1 MAAAV
6 GSAAGV
12 KLQQLRYLIQVAES
26 GSFTKAATKLNMAQT
41 ALSRQIRLL
50 EEDLGVTLFRRD
62 GRGVEP
68 TAAGS
73 ELVQRATA
81 LFTELYEMRQ
91 AVISYRHTVEGD
103 VIIGMM
109 PLLGAHVVPALLLNA
124 RDLHPNVKIKFMF
137 GMSHAIHEWAIAGR
151 IDFGVVST
159 AVKSSSYLMSDEIA
173 GDRLHLVTSA
183 DRPDESEHATVTFA
197 EALAQPLVIPSKLN
211 GIRAVIDSYALEA
224 GLDIT
229 PVIEVD
235 SIEIIK
241 RLVPTGIGRTILP
254 RFSVASEVTAGQ
266 LCSVP
271 IVDPELAYRVAITY
285 SVERPLSPTAV
296 AITSILRQVTA
307 KALAGSPGTA
317 ERA

>member
-1 MAAAV
+1 M
-6 GSAAGV
+6 

-41 ALSRQIRLL
+41 ALSRQIKLL

-73 ELVQRATA
+73 ELVRRATA
-81 LFTELYEMRQ
+81 LFTDLYEMRQ
-91 AVISYRHTVEGD
+91 AVVGYRHTVEGD
-103 VIIGMM
+103 VTIGMM
-109 PLLGAHVVPALLLNA
+109 PLLGAHVAPTMLLSA
-124 RDLHPNVKIKFMF
+124 RDLHPNVKIKFMV

-159 AVKSSSYLMSDEIA
+159 AIESSSYLKSEEIA

-183 DRPDESEHATVTFA
+183 DQPAGKRATVTLA
-197 EALAQPLVIPSKLN
+197 QALAEPLVIPSKLN

-224 GLDIT
+224 GLEVS

-235 SIEIIK
+235 SLEIIK

-254 RFSVASEVTAGQ
+254 RFSVASEVAAGQ
-266 LCSVP
+266 LRSVP
-271 IVDPELAYRVAITY
+271 IVDPALDYRVAITY
-285 SVERPLSPTAV
+285 SVERPLSPTAS
-296 AITSILRQVTA
+296 AIATILRQATA
-307 KALAGSPGTA
+307 RALTESPGPA
-317 ERA
+317 ERV

>member
-1 MAAAV
+1 M
-6 GSAAGV
+6 

-41 ALSRQIRLL
+41 ALSRQIKLL

-73 ELVQRATA
+73 ELVRRATA
-81 LFTELYEMRQ
+81 LFTDLYEMRQ
-91 AVISYRHTVEGD
+91 AVVGYRHTVEGD
-103 VIIGMM
+103 VTIGMM
-109 PLLGAHVVPALLLNA
+109 PLLGAHVAPTLLLSA
-124 RDLHPNVKIKFMF
+124 RDLHPNVKIKFMV

-159 AVKSSSYLMSDEIA
+159 AIESSSYLMSDEIA

-183 DRPDESEHATVTFA
+183 DQAGAGKRATVTFA

-224 GLDIT
+224 GLEVT

-235 SIEIIK
+235 SLEIIK

-254 RFSVASEVTAGQ
+254 RFSVASEVAAGQ
-266 LCSVP
+266 LRSVP
-271 IVDPELAYRVAITY
+271 IVDPELDYRVAITY
-285 SVERPLSPTAV
+285 SVERPLSPTAS
-296 AITSILRQVTA
+296 AIATILRQATA
-307 KALAGSPGTA
+307 RALTDSPGPA
-317 ERA
+317 ERV

>member
-1 MAAAV
+1 
-6 GSAAGV
+6 V

-91 AVISYRHTVEGD
+91 AVISHRHTVEGD
-103 VIIGMM
+103 VTIGMM
-109 PLLGAHVVPALLLNA
+109 PLLGAHVVPTLLLNA
-124 RDLHPNVKIKFMF
+124 RDLHPNVNIKFMF

-151 IDFGVVST
+151 VDFGVVST
-159 AVKSSSYLMSDEIA
+159 AVESSSYLMADEIG
-173 GDRLHLVTSA
+173 GDRLHLVTSTDQPVA
-183 DRPDESEHATVTFA
+183 GRRDTVTFA

-211 GIRAVIDSYALEA
+211 GIRAVIDSHALEA
-224 GLDIT
+224 GLDVT
-229 PVIEVD
+229 PAIEVD
-235 SIEIIK
+235 STEIIK
-241 RLVPTGIGRTILP
+241 RLVPKGIGRAILP
-254 RFSVASEVTAGQ
+254 FFSVASEVAAGQ
-266 LCSVP
+266 LRSFR
-271 IVDPELAYRVAITY
+271 IVDPELSYRVAITY
-285 SVERPLSPTAV
+285 SVERPLSPTAA
-296 AITSILRQVTA
+296 AIAGILRQATA
-307 KALAGSPGTA
+307 QALADSPL
-317 ERA
+317 

>member
-1 MAAAV
+1 M
-6 GSAAGV
+6 

-41 ALSRQIRLL
+41 ALSRQIKLL

-73 ELVQRATA
+73 ELVRRATA
-81 LFTELYEMRQ
+81 LFTDLYEMRQ
-91 AVISYRHTVEGD
+91 AVVGYRHTVEGD
-103 VIIGMM
+103 VTIGMM
-109 PLLGAHVVPALLLNA
+109 PLLGAHVAPTLLLSA
-124 RDLHPNVKIKFMF
+124 RDLHPNVKIKFMV

-159 AVKSSSYLMSDEIA
+159 AIESSSYLMSDEIA

-183 DRPDESEHATVTFA
+183 DQAGAGKRATVTFA

-224 GLDIT
+224 GLEVT

-235 SIEIIK
+235 SLEIIK

-254 RFSVASEVTAGQ
+254 RFSVASEVAAGQ
-266 LCSVP
+266 LRSVP
-271 IVDPELAYRVAITY
+271 IVDPELDYRVAITY
-285 SVERPLSPTAV
+285 SVERPLSPTAS
-296 AITSILRQVTA
+296 AIATILRQATA
-307 KALAGSPGTA
+307 RALTDSSGPA
-317 ERA
+317 ERV

>member
-1 MAAAV
+1 
-6 GSAAGV
+6 V

-41 ALSRQIRLL
+41 ALSRQIKLL

-73 ELVQRATA
+73 ELVRRATA
-81 LFTELYEMRQ
+81 LFTDLYEMRQ
-91 AVISYRHTVEGD
+91 AVVGYRHTVEGD
-103 VIIGMM
+103 VTIGMM
-109 PLLGAHVVPALLLNA
+109 PLLGAYVAPALLLSA
-124 RDLHPNVKIKFMF
+124 RDLHPNVKIKFMV

-159 AVKSSSYLMSDEIA
+159 AIESSSYLMSEEIA

-183 DRPDESEHATVTFA
+183 DQPGPGKHSTVTFA

-224 GLDIT
+224 GLEIT

-235 SIEIIK
+235 SLEIIK

-254 RFSVASEVTAGQ
+254 RFSVTSEVAAGQ
-266 LCSVP
+266 LRSIP
-271 IVDPELAYRVAITY
+271 IVDPELDYRVAITY
-285 SVERPLSPTAV
+285 SVERPLSPTAS
-296 AITSILRQVTA
+296 AIATILRQATA
-307 KALAGSPGTA
+307 RALADSPGPP